1 MKKNIYLLLLG
12 FMSAGLIGSSC
23 TKLKSKSF
31 NDVVAADFAPT
42 SDDLP
47 ALIGNSYSAWRSVY
61 WANNNGRVYWTIQE
75 ETADAF
81 VKACKANQSF
91 CEDLHTFMAHH
102 TFNAENDPAFL
113 GTWQAAYDGINN
125 CNRILDQVEK
135 NQIPLD
141 EDAKGKLVSEL
152 RVLRASYYF
161 VLCDVFG
168 NVPIVEKYDVPAGF
182 LPAQN
187 TREEVYNF
195 IVKEITESLPD
206 LSDEKNATT
215 YGRFNNKGAAN
226 ALLAR
231 TYLNAGIW
239 TGTPKW
245 TECIAACDAVISS
258 GNYSL
263 EPVQANCFKIK
274 NENSVESIFAIPF
287 GTVNIGPRNMIEL
300 FSFPLEAKETYDL
313 QQGGWGGLVAIPQ
326 FINTFDATDKRL
338 TDAWLQGP
346 LKTSAGEQIIVG
358 RGDSLGKPFNIV
370 NKLPSI
376 THSEDMH
383 GFRSMKYEVE
393 KGSDPY
399 QIDNDVPFFR
409 YAHILMM
416 KAECLMRLG
425 QPGAGAL
432 VTEVRSRNFADAAK
446 ATVTD
451 AQLLE
456 TSTYDYGKRDTYS
469 LSPYFGTTHETDAI
483 QYGRFLDELGWEFCG
498 EAERR
503 SDMIRFG
510 VYNTRSRLSF
520 AATGDTHTNIGPIP
534 LEILNTNSNLHQ
546 NPGY

>member
-1 MKKNIYLLLLG
+1 MKRNIYLLVLSII
-12 FMSAGLIGSSC
+12 SAGLIVNSC
-23 TKLKSKSF
+23 TKLKSKSY
-31 NDVVAADFAPT
+31 NDVVAADFVPT
-42 SDDLP
+42 ADDIA

-61 WANNNGRVYWTIQE
+61 WTNGSRVYWTIQE
-75 ETADAF
+75 ETGDAF

-91 CEDLHTFMAHH
+91 CEDVHTFMAHH
-102 TFNAENDPAFL
+102 LWNAENDDAFL
-113 GTWQAAYDGINN
+113 NTWVAAYDGINN
-125 CNRILDQVEK
+125 CNRILDQIEK

-141 EDAKGKLVSEL
+141 ADSKSKLVSEL
-152 RVLRASYYF
+152 RVLRASYYY

-182 LPAQN
+182 LPEQS
-187 TREEVYNF
+187 TRQQVYDF

-206 LSDEKNATT
+206 LSDEKNAAT

-226 ALLAR
+226 ALLAK
-231 TYLNAGIW
+231 TYLNAEVFS
-239 TGTPKW
+239 GTPKW

-258 GNYSL
+258 GKYSL
-263 EPVQANCFKIK
+263 EPIQANCFKIK
-274 NENSVESIFAIPF
+274 NESSVESVFAIPF

-300 FSFPLEAKETYDL
+300 FSFPLEAKETFNL

-338 TDAWLQGP
+338 TDGWLQGP

-358 RGDSLGKPFNIV
+358 RGDSLGKPFIIV
-370 NKLPSI
+370 NTLPSI

-393 KGSDPY
+393 IGSDPY
-399 QIDNDVPFFR
+399 QIDNDVPLFR

-416 KAECLMRLG
+416 KAESLMRLG
-425 QPGAGAL
+425 EPGAGEL
-432 VTEVRSRNFADAAK
+432 VTQVRMRNFADPAK

-456 TSTYDYGKRDTYS
+456 TSSYDYGKRDTYPA
-469 LSPYFGTTHETDAI
+469 SPYFGTTHEAGAI
-483 QYGRFLDELGWEFCG
+483 QYGRFLDELGWEFCA

-503 SDMIRFG
+503 TDMIRFG
-510 VYNTRSRLSF
+510 IYNTRSRLSF
-520 AATGDTHTNIGPIP
+520 AATGDHHTDIGPIP
-534 LEILNTNSNLHQ
+534 LSILNTNGNLHQ